1 MLQLTSVAPTR
12 SSAVSSVCGWWPSR
26 IRKPSTSRPFFSAVG
41 CSANVVSGSIDPVFS
56 PAIAVTIL
64 NTEPGT

>member
-1 MLQLTSVAPTR
+1 MAVADPE
-12 SSAVSSVCGWWPSR
+12 AVDEQ
-26 IRKPSTSRPFFSAVG
+26 AVLAPRG
-41 CSANVVSGSIDPVFS
+41 CSWYVVAGVIAPEPS

>member
-1 MLQLTSVAPTR
+1 MFEEISVA
-12 SSAVSSVCGWWPSR
+12 WPSVSAWPWRSEWLLR
-26 IRKPSTSRPFFSAVG
+26 IRNPLTSRPSSPASA
-41 CSANVVSGSIDPVFS
+41 CSGNVVSGVIAPEPR